1 MQCGQ
6 LRAMPELALSCMG
19 NIPILVW
26 QTCECCLIVTYT
38 CFWLRFAL
46 RLDRSKNLYPVVIG
60 PRWRISRRR
69 KTSGTVCLWG
79 GWRTAADVSSDGKS
93 GRQDSECQEKGTR
106 VFCGCL
112 QQAVKEKGPF
122 LCWPLQKPSQKVS
135 TLLLQNL
142 WSKQI
147 TGEERLCHLD
157 TNGVKMLNV
166 KNRLHAA
173 SDSLHKSP
181 AVRREG
187 SVQRGRKLPK
197 CHINSS
203 W

>member
-147 TGEERLCHLD
+147 TGEERLCVPCGHKWCED
-157 TNGVKMLNV
+157 AK
-166 KNRLHAA
+166 REESA
-173 SDSLHKSP
+173 SCCFWLPSQITSCK
-181 AVRREG
+181 EG
-187 SVQRGRKLPK
+187 RFCAKGQKAPK
-197 CHINSS
+197 VPY
-203 W
+203 